1 LTTWRRGA
9 KVFNG
14 QASAPSAVVSAGSVE
29 DKFSTAPARNHH
41 PTVKSTALMSW
52 LIRLVTP
59 PAAPDGREPLV
70 VDLFAGSGSG
80 GVAAAVLGGVRWHGY
95 DLDPEYVEIAQ
106 RRISFARLPKEV
118 QNARRDQYFIDWSA
132 L

>member
-1 LTTWRRGA
+1 
-9 KVFNG
+9 
-14 QASAPSAVVSAGSVE
+14 
-29 DKFSTAPARNHH
+29 
-41 PTVKSTALMSW
+41 MSW

-80 GVAAAVLGGVRWHGY
+80 GVAAAVLGGVNWHGY